1 MHALIY
7 AAPPGSAV
15 FHAVEQGWTTD
26 TYQLANV
33 IDLLAIKVWQST
45 EGAHKR
51 PARGQ
56 PEPVERPSEKTRKKN
71 HPDGG
76 TDEGQLAAVGTTAA
90 TVTTVEKFM
99 AMREARQRRYR
110 EEHGLQQET
119 REEPAG

>member
-1 MHALIY
+1 M
-7 AAPPGSAV
+7 

-26 TYQLANV
+26 TYQLANLV
-33 IDLLAIKVWQST
+33 DLLAIKVWQST

-56 PEPVERPSEKTRKKN
+56 PDPVERPSEKTRRK
-71 HPDGG
+71 DTSGG
-76 TDEGQLAAVGTTAA
+76 TDEGQLAAVGTSAA
-90 TVTTVEKFM
+90 TVTTVEKFL

-110 EEHGLQQET
+110 EAHGLQQET